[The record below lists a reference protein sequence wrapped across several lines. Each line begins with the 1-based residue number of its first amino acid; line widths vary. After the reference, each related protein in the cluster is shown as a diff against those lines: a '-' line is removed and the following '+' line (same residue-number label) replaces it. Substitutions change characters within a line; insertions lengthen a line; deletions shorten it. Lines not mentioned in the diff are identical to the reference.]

1 MRAVQNRLQTGAR
14 VGAVNLHTFT
24 AVYTANLNVVISY
37 LSLNTWS
44 QINKLTANGIGRNR
58 VYLFIHCITLLSNY
72 R

>member
-44 QINKLTANGIGRNR
+44 QITANGIGRKS
-58 VYLFIHCITLLSNY
+58 VTSSFTV
-72 R
+72 